1 MITPVALTAA
11 WLSICGVS
19 ALGLS
24 TLLNRRPRY
33 DGASHREADRLGC
46 AAQISRFH
54 GDRNDR

>member
-1 MITPVALTAA
+1 MIWPAVAAA
-11 WLSICGVS
+11 WLSICGVA
-19 ALGLS
+19 ALGHS

-33 DGASHREADRLGC
+33 DGASHRQADRLGR